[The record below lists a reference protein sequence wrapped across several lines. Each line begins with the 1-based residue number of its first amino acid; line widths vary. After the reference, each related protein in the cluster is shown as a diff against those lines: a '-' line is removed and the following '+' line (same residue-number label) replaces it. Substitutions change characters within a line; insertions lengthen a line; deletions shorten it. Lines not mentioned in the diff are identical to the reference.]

1 VQHNRHFVAGCSRV
15 RVLGLRAEALPVKRS
30 IGSAARPIAMRP
42 DLRRSPLSGR
52 DHDDLPP
59 PRSLPELHMA
69 LVLAAF
75 ARSGAGVMPRRRRE
89 RA

>member
-15 RVLGLRAEALPVKRS
+15 RVRGLRAEALPVKRS

-52 DHDDLPP
+52 DHD
-59 PRSLPELHMA
+59 E
-69 LVLAAF
+69 
-75 ARSGAGVMPRRRRE
+75 
-89 RA
+89 